1 MGKTNVYKATGF
13 TLLNKLDEGGLRKY
27 GAAIVAIAKGDALH
41 DDTTGYAT
49 NATTA
54 FANTFLGIAAH
65 AVANSAGSKGALNV
79 LVIPPLEKYQFIV
92 PVEAN
97 TLISQTAVGLI
108 VDLESVNTVDISDTT
123 GAGNAKGLFID
134 EIDASAEA
142 VAVNTYGYAIGHF
155 VAHTA

>member
-1 MGKTNVYKATGF
+1 MPKTNVYKAAGF
-13 TLLNKLDEGGLRKY
+13 TLLNKLDEGGLRRY
-27 GAAIVAIAKGDALH
+27 PCDTDNIAKGDALH
-41 DDTTGYAT
+41 DDGSGYAT

-65 AVANSAGSKGALNV
+65 AQNNSAGSSGDLYV

-97 TLISQTAVGLI
+97 ALITQTAVGLI
-108 VDLESVNTVDISDTT
+108 VDLESVNTVDISDNT
-123 GAGNAKGLFID
+123 GAGNAKGFFID
-134 EIDASAEA
+134 EIDVSTEA
-142 VAVNTYGYAIGHF
+142 IAVTTYGYAIGHF